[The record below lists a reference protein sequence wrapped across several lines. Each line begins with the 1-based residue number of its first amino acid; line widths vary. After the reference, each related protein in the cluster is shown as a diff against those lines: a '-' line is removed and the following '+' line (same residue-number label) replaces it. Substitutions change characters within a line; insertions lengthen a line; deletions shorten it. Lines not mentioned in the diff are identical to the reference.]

1 MLKMLWELSK
11 QDMVMTSHANSKFL
25 QKRNNINYENYE
37 INSAFYRNSNKQY
50 LAQSSLNK

>member
-1 MLKMLWELSK
+1 MLKDALRAIET
-11 QDMVMTSHANSKFL
+11 DMVKTSYTNSKFL

-37 INSAFYRNSNKQY
+37 INSACYRNSNKQY

>member
-1 MLKMLWELSK
+1 MLWELSK
-11 QDMVMTSHANSKFL
+11 QDMVKTSYTNSKFL

-37 INSAFYRNSNKQY
+37 INSACYRNSNKQY